1 MDPLNPWLDAD
12 EVRRMALRLIR
23 PVADTAG
30 NMADAGYGES
40 FVGFIQPDPT
50 ALPPAQE
57 PPAAVAP
64 ADRDTMPIPA
74 PALTRAA
81 QVPTP
86 VSDAPLGAALT
97 ELPAVVEPVPP
108 STSTARG
115 PFLDRI
121 RHFRDWLGQEFSAAG
136 VFIIDR
142 EGSVIFDESELGRL
156 HFLARSLALASR
168 RPGSSAAN
176 VHVKIGAGTTL
187 EVIPV
192 ETAYGCM
199 VLGALVPEALSPA
212 AVNKVMVALAQVA
225 TPPA

>member
-1 MDPLNPWLDAD
+1 MDPLNPWLDTD

-23 PVADTAG
+23 PVAESAT
-30 NMADAGYGES
+30 NIADAGYGEA
-40 FVGFIQPDPT
+40 FVGFTQEDPPPS
-50 ALPPAQE
+50 PPAQQPDAAVVPTNQQAMPMPAPVVSHVPVFPAPVPVSSTPE
-57 PPAAVAP
+57 PPSV
-64 ADRDTMPIPA
+64 
-74 PALTRAA
+74 
-81 QVPTP
+81 
-86 VSDAPLGAALT
+86 
-97 ELPAVVEPVPP
+97 
-108 STSTARG
+108 STARG

-121 RHFRDWLGQEFSAAG
+121 RNFRDWLREEFAAAG

-199 VLGALVPEALSPA
+199 VLGALVPDALTPV
-212 AVNKVMVALAQVA
+212 AVSKVMAALVHVAS
-225 TPPA
+225 PPA